1 MLNFRIYFLFFIIR
15 LFWNCFLCRDRWNG
29 DVTPTFD
36 AALLSSSRAGY
47 HKRHNYFPAPYYL
60 KSDKP
65 FLTLSNQTCSPGVDF
80 SILKEERFAV
90 CPTFSHEF
98 VAQKF
103 GELLVGRTTTFD
115 RAISMNVAEQKSYE
129 KSTPDELELY

>member
-1 MLNFRIYFLFFIIR
+1 M
-15 LFWNCFLCRDRWNG
+15 
-29 DVTPTFD
+29 TPTFD

-129 KSTPDELELY
+129 KSTPEQNWNRGPSVATVS